1 MRTLTILSLATLAV
15 AASACAPTM
24 NGNVYSNEVDRLA
37 AECQSRGGILQATG
51 SHTGHA
57 AADNYCKLTNAS
69 RIPG

>member
-1 MRTLTILSLATLAV
+1 MRTLTVLSLATLAV